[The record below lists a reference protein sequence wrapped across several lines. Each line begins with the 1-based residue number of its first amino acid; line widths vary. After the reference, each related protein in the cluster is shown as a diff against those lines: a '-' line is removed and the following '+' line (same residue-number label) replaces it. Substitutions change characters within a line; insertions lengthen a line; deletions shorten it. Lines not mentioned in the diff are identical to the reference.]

1 MKTGRRKKPGIE
13 TPWSKWP
20 HLKHHHNTTE
30 PFHHQQT
37 DQVIDEAHHHQAA
50 LLRPGGEELEEA
62 EPDADEGEE
71 DVDGRE
77 SAGGFEDE
85 LEEIVNELGE
95 DGGDDGGADEDP
107 GKAGEGGEGDG
118 EVDAGADEGEG
129 PRGRGHNFS
138 SQPLLSISQ
147 CLKVL
152 QPKLISKMLLFQSV
166 LQKASAVLKLRSLI
180 KRTLHCGN
188 MKYDALF

>member
-1 MKTGRRKKPGIE
+1 MV
-13 TPWSKWP
+13 
-20 HLKHHHNTTE
+20 HQAD
-30 PFHHQQT
+30 HQQ
-37 DQVIDEAHHHQAA
+37 VA
-50 LLRPGGEELEEA
+50 LLCPGGEQLEKAEA
-62 EPDADEGEE
+62 DAEEGEE
-71 DVDGRE
+71 DVERRDG
-77 SAGGFEDE
+77 AGGFEDE
-85 LEEIVNELGE
+85 LEEVVDELGE

-188 MKYDALF
+188 TKYGAL